1 MNNIAIPVKNLTTAN
16 LDSISRFAQSPEIV
30 EATKNSIEQY
40 FSVVQESFMRVTQSN
55 AFSQLN
61 QALASNYQRFA
72 DEYTKSVLG
81 LFSQGQDLLRQQVEQ
96 GNRRFEQITEA
107 GNRVVKAGVEAG
119 ADAAN
124 EAEDNADEASSKLEQ
139 ISKGKQGGRNQR

>member
-16 LDSISRFAQSPEIV
+16 LESISRFTQAPEIV

-40 FSVVQESFMRVTQSN
+40 FSLVQESFKQVTQSK
-55 AFSQLN
+55 AFNQLN

-96 GNRRFEQITEA
+96 GSRRFQQITEA
-107 GNRVVKAGVEAG
+107 GNRVVKAGAEAG
-119 ADAAN
+119 TDAAN
-124 EAEDNADEASSKLEQ
+124 EASDNADEAASKMEQ
-139 ISKGKQGGRNQR
+139 ISKGRQGNKR